1 MGMAAFEHVA
11 AQKAMKELGGEIRA
25 QGSRYGCHTNE
36 KIGAKLGRCGATV
49 GNWLRDPESIKLGD
63 LRKMVQTLH
72 LDPAIVLAALGY
84 SRTQIRNL
92 GKEKKD
98 DQ

>member
-1 MGMAAFEHVA
+1 MAAFEHVA

-25 QGSRYGCHTNE
+25 QGSRYGCQTNE

-84 SRTQIRNL
+84 NRTQIREFE
-92 GKEKKD
+92 KENSN